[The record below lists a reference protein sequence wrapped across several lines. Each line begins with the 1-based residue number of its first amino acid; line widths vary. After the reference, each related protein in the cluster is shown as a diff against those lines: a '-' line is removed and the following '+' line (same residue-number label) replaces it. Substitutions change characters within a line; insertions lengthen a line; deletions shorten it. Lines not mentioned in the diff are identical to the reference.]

1 MKRILVMLLAFA
13 MLLALAACEL
23 DAPTTANKKPRET
36 KPSASATQPTQPTA
50 KPTTAPTEPTNA
62 PTVPL
67 TTPPT
72 TPVEPTEPPTEPI
85 VKPTEPTTSPTEPI
99 TPPHT
104 HDYKA
109 TVTKPTC
116 TEGGYTTYTCD
127 CGDTYQD
134 DSVKAL
140 GHSWKEATCTEAK
153 TCTVC
158 KKTEGNAKGHQWE
171 EATCTEAKTCTV
183 CNKTEGSAK
192 GHDFAE
198 GICTRCGAKD
208 PDYNEPELID
218 GMRPEFKSAMDAY
231 ETFMAEYCEFMKKY
245 KANPNDLT
253 LLADYAEFMK
263 QYSDFAQKMNAW
275 KNGEMN
281 DAERKYYMDVIT
293 RVTKL
298 LLELE
303 EKPEEAMRPEFKEA
317 MDAYEAAMTEYCD
330 FMKQYKK
337 NPTDLTLLGQ
347 YAEMLKKYTAAMQML
362 QEWDSSEMN
371 STELQYYM
379 DVTNRVSQ
387 MLMDAMG

>member
-140 GHSWKEATCTEAK
+140 GHSWK
-153 TCTVC
+153 
-158 KKTEGNAKGHQWE
+158 